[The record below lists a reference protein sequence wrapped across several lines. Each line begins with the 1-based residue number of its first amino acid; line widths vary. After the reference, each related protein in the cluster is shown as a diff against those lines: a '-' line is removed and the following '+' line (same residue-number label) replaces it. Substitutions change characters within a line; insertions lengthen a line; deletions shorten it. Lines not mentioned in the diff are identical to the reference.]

1 MNTKTLFFITG
12 ALSIVVMYLL
22 GTRLTSRMAID
33 YTQSDG
39 SAAQPLIPD
48 TSDVDITTGIATS
61 GTKPPRPGGGI
72 SNYSTA
78 TPTVIPGA
86 TR

>member
-22 GTRLTSRMAID
+22 GTRLTGRMALD

-39 SAAQPLIPD
+39 SAAQQTLIPD
-48 TSDVDITTGIATS
+48 TSDIPLVPA
-61 GTKPPRPGGGI
+61 PPRAPKPTVGAG
-72 SNYSTA
+72 SFATA
-78 TPTVIPGA
+78 TPTVVPGA

>member
-22 GTRLTSRMAID
+22 GTRLTGRMAVD

-39 SAAQPLIPD
+39 SATQPLIPD
-48 TSDVDITTGIATS
+48 TSDVPLVPA
-61 GTKPPRPGGGI
+61 PPRSPKPTVGAG
-72 SNYSTA
+72 SFATA
-78 TPTVIPGA
+78 TPTVVPGA